1 MASQQVTFNLKSI
14 STDEFATIKEC
25 YKEEENV
32 QIETGY
38 GYEIDPANYTVA
50 VRFSILFKCKE
61 APFII
66 LKLTCSFDV
75 EKDSFDNLFDSELRK
90 FIIPKGFLTHL
101 TVLTIG
107 TARGVLHAKLDKTGF
122 EHCML
127 PTLNVS
133 DLIKENLVYEDDTD
147 DKIEPSKTE

>member
-1 MASQQVTFNLKSI
+1 MASQQVTFNLKGI

-32 QIETGY
+32 QIETVY
-38 GYEIDPANYTVA
+38 GYEIDPANYTVS
-50 VRFSILFKCKE
+50 VNFSILFKCND
-61 APFII
+61 APFIV

-75 EKDSFDNLFDSELRK
+75 DKDSFDALLDSESGK
-90 FIIPKGFLTHL
+90 YIIPKGFLTHL
-101 TVLTIG
+101 TVLTVG

-122 EHCML
+122 EQYML

-133 DLIKENLVYEDDTD
+133 DLINEDLIIDQENVT
-147 DKIEPSKTE
+147 

>member
-1 MASQQVTFNLKSI
+1 MASQQVTFNLKGI

-38 GYEIDPANYTVA
+38 GYEIDPDNYTVA
-50 VRFSILFKCKE
+50 VRFSILFKCIDS
-61 APFII
+61 PFIV

-75 EKDSFDNLFDSELRK
+75 EKESFDALFDSESGK
-90 FIIPKGFLTHL
+90 YVIPKGFLTHL
-101 TVLTIG
+101 TVLTVG
-107 TARGVLHAKLDKTGF
+107 TARGVLHAKLEKTGF
-122 EHCML
+122 EKYLL

-133 DLIKENLVYEDDTD
+133 DLFNEDMVFELP
-147 DKIEPSKTE
+147 KN

>member
-1 MASQQVTFNLKSI
+1 MASQQVTFQLKGI

-25 YKEEENV
+25 YKEEEESV

-38 GYEIDPANYTVA
+38 TFEIDPESYTVA
-50 VRFSILFKCKE
+50 VRFSIVYKCKE
-61 APFII
+61 SPFIV

-75 EKDSFDNLFDSELRK
+75 EKESFDEMLDSKLGK
-90 FIIPKGFLTHL
+90 YIIPKGFLTHL

-122 EHCML
+122 ERYIL
-127 PTLNVS
+127 PTLNVA
-133 DLIKENLVYEDDTD
+133 DLIKEDMAFEIP
-147 DKIEPSKTE
+147 KS

>member
-1 MASQQVTFNLKSI
+1 MTSQQVTFNLKGI

-38 GYEIDPANYTVA
+38 GFEIDPVHYTVA
-50 VRFSILFKCKE
+50 VQFSILFKCKDS
-61 APFII
+61 PFIV

-75 EKDSFDNLFDSELRK
+75 DKESFDALLDNKSGK
-90 FIIPKGFLTHL
+90 YVIPKGFLTHL
-101 TVLTIG
+101 TVLTVG
-107 TARGVLHAKLDKTGF
+107 TARGVLHAKLEKTGF
-122 EHCML
+122 EKYML

-133 DLIKENLVYEDDTD
+133 DLIKEDLIFDPEKVN
-147 DKIEPSKTE
+147 

>member
-1 MASQQVTFNLKSI
+1 MANQQVTFNLKGI

-25 YKEEENV
+25 YKEEENI

-38 GYEIDPANYTVA
+38 GYEIDPENYTVA
-50 VRFSILFKCKE
+50 VRFSILFKCNE
-61 APFII
+61 APFIV

-75 EKDSFDNLFDSELRK
+75 EKPSFENLFDTESGK
-90 FIIPKGFLTHL
+90 YIFPKDFLIHL

-107 TARGVLHAKLDKTGF
+107 TARGILHAKLEKTGF
-122 EHCML
+122 EKYML

-133 DLIKENLVYEDDTD
+133 DLIKEDLIFDPQEG
-147 DKIEPSKTE
+147 S

>member
-1 MASQQVTFNLKSI
+1 MASQQVTFNLKGI

-25 YKEEENV
+25 YKEEEGV

-38 GYEIDPANYTVA
+38 GYEIDPDNYTVA
-50 VRFSILFKCKE
+50 VRFSILFKCNE
-61 APFII
+61 LPFIV

-75 EKDSFDNLFDSELRK
+75 EKESFDALFDSESGK
-90 FIIPKGFLTHL
+90 YVIPRNFLTHL

-107 TARGVLHAKLDKTGF
+107 TARGVLHAKLEKTVF
-122 EHCML
+122 EKYML

-133 DLIKENLVYEDDTD
+133 DLIKEDLIFDPAKNT
-147 DKIEPSKTE
+147 

>member
-1 MASQQVTFNLKSI
+1 MASQQVTFNLKGI

-50 VRFSILFKCKE
+50 VQFSILFKCKDS
-61 APFII
+61 PFIV

-75 EKDSFDNLFDSELRK
+75 DKESFDALLDNEIGK
-90 FIIPKGFLTHL
+90 YIIPKGFLTHL

-107 TARGVLHAKLDKTGF
+107 TARGVLHAKLEKTGF
-122 EHCML
+122 EKYML

-133 DLIKENLVYEDDTD
+133 DLIKEDLIFDPENAT
-147 DKIEPSKTE
+147 